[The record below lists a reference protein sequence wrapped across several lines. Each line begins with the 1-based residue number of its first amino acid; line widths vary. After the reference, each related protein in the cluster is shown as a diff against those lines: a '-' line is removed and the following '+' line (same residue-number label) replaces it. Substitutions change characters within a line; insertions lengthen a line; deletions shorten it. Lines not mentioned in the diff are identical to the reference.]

1 LVDINPAHYASVL
14 IAAMAKIS
22 KFEDLDC
29 WQEARKLTLKIYEA
43 TKKEAFKKDFQL
55 VKQIRG
61 SSVSIMANIAEGF
74 TRQSDKEFIH
84 FLFIA
89 MASAAEVM
97 SHLYV
102 ALDQKY
108 LLWNE
113 FVDISLKT
121 QKTAEIISGF
131 LKYLRKAR

>member
-1 LVDINPAHYASVL
+1 
-14 IAAMAKIS
+14 MAKIS

-29 WQEARKLTLKIYEA
+29 WQEARKLALKIYEA
-43 TKKEAFKKDFQL
+43 SKKEAFKKDFQL

-89 MASAAEVM
+89 LASAAEVM
-97 SHLYV
+97 SHLYI

-108 LLWNE
+108 LLRNE
-113 FVDISLKT
+113 FDDIYLKT